1 MSDLSA
7 AFSRKG
13 RRVFVNP
20 WKALTRSSQPSAP
33 LAAANISTT
42 YSNQLMSTIQV
53 MCGYETETKM
63 KINPYL
69 FARLLHL
76 LKQLVLQ
83 VPEGRDARVV
93 QASALAVARDVSPF

>member
-1 MSDLSA
+1 M
-7 AFSRKG
+7 R
-13 RRVFVNP
+13 
-20 WKALTRSSQPSAP
+20 
-33 LAAANISTT
+33 
-42 YSNQLMSTIQV
+42 
-53 MCGYETETKM
+53 GYETETKM

-76 LKQLVLQ
+76 LTHLVLK

>member
-1 MSDLSA
+1 
-7 AFSRKG
+7 
-13 RRVFVNP
+13 
-20 WKALTRSSQPSAP
+20 
-33 LAAANISTT
+33 
-42 YSNQLMSTIQV
+42 